1 MSLEPCSAAAADEG
15 LDKRAGNL
23 LLMGWEQWW
32 LIAVYTLKWREA
44 GGRAE
49 KGIVSI
55 FNSQ

>member
-1 MSLEPCSAAAADEG
+1 MDR
-15 LDKRAGNL
+15 RAGNL

-49 KGIVSI
+49 KGVVGI
-55 FNSQ
+55 FNPQ